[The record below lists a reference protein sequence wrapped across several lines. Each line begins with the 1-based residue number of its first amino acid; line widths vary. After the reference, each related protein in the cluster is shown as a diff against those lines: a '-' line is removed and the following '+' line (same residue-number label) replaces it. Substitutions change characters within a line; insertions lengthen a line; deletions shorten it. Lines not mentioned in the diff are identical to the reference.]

1 MIQNFEGGA
10 KLNSIH
16 TSSRIIPYDKL
27 QVKFFQFTQFQQASV
42 PVYNCL
48 SSIFIKNHPNFGRFL
63 MPTKFRFWSIRH
75 AYHHVTASFISI
87 NEPKIIPPC
96 IQAGSCFDLIGSQN
110 FVQGQGSSSFAFVSN
125 ISILIS
131 KMNRV
136 LVFNPLL
143 LGQA

>member
-16 TSSRIIPYDKL
+16 TSSRIIPYAKL

-63 MPTKFRFWSIRH
+63 INLRSVLLKQNLKPTKFRFWSTPG
-75 AYHHVTASFISI
+75 AYDHVTTSFKSI
-87 NEPKIIPPC
+87 NEPKIKPRCIHKPEVASTSSEVKILYKVKIEQFRIC
-96 IQAGSCFDLIGSQN
+96 IQYLHIDI
-110 FVQGQGSSSFAFVSN
+110 
-125 ISILIS
+125 
-131 KMNRV
+131 
-136 LVFNPLL
+136 
-143 LGQA
+143 